1 MSKKE
6 DIAQKEF
13 IEALQSGDKSAFEKL
28 YDNYSAAIYGVVYR
42 MLQKEDTAADVMQE
56 AFVKIWKNI
65 LKYDS
70 KKGSIYT
77 WMLNIAR
84 NTAIDKLRK
93 IKREN
98 HVEIQ
103 TFENFVS
110 TSKIH
115 QTSMK
120 VDHLGVRE
128 VVDSLDPD
136 QKIIIDYL
144 YFGGYTQQ
152 EVSDEL
158 GIPLGT
164 VKTRARTALKKLRKT
179 LANFIFW
186 I

>member
-6 DIAQKEF
+6 DTSTTIFIQK
-13 IEALQSGDKSAFEKL
+13 LQNGDKAAFELL
-28 YDNYSAAIYGVVYR
+28 YKNYSAALYGVVFR
-42 MLQKEDTAADVMQE
+42 ILQKEDSAADVMQE

-65 LKYDS
+65 NKYEQ
-70 KKGSIYT
+70 KKGTLYT

-93 IKREN
+93 IKREG

-103 TFENFVS
+103 TFEEFVGNS
-110 TSKIH
+110 NVYK
-115 QTSMK
+115 TSMK
-120 VDHLGVRE
+120 IDGIGVKE
-128 VVDSLDPD
+128 VVDQLDPD
-136 QKIIIDYL
+136 QKTIIDYL

-152 EVSDEL
+152 EVADKL

-164 VKTRARTALKKLRKT
+164 VKTRARAALKVLRKT
-179 LANFIFW
+179 MTNFIFW